1 MLKKSIIY
9 VSYIIE
15 ELSSG
20 YTEKIKNQCF
30 AFENLG
36 FQIYLYISKVD
47 KCIFYEINNGKIKEL
62 FSQKYKFPFNISSQK
77 NNNILKIFE
86 RKIHAYIRM
95 DEYFKYLYDID
106 LFKNSKIVYF
116 RRIVP
121 ITNILINFLKKLR
134 KDNKIII
141 YEYPTYP
148 WEKEMI
154 KDKDYLRYILDKIY
168 YKKLIFLVDYIPV
181 MLGKQINL
189 SRKFISI
196 TNGININNIPKKK
209 YNYYCEKKKFHMLG
223 LANVQYWHG
232 YDRVIKG
239 ISNYYNSSNIKER
252 VYFHIVGDGK
262 EIPRLKELVKKYK
275 IEKYIL
281 FYGHKTGK
289 ELNDLFD
296 LCHIGIGSLGLHR
309 QSLYSACPLKNR
321 EYCARGI
328 PFVIS
333 FKDLD
338 FSEKYPYVK
347 IFPSDESIINIEEVI
362 SFYINIQAIYP
373 KYANDMR
380 NYTKKY
386 LSWEIK
392 LKPVVDVLNYK
403 L

>member
-1 MLKKSIIY
+1 MLKKSIVY

-20 YTEKIKNQCF
+20 YTDKIKNQCF

-36 FQIYLYISKVD
+36 FQVYLYINKVD

-62 FSQKYKFPFNISSQK
+62 FSKKYKFPFNISSQK

-86 RKIHAYIRM
+86 RKLHAYIRM

-106 LFKNSKIVYF
+106 LFKKSKIVYF
-116 RRIVP
+116 RRIAP

-134 KDNKIII
+134 KDKKIII

-154 KDKDYLRYILDKIY
+154 KGNDYIKYILDKIY
-168 YKKLIFLVDYIPV
+168 YKKLISLVDYIPV

-232 YDRVIKG
+232 YDRLIKG
-239 ISNYYNSSNIKER
+239 IANYYNSSDFKNE
-252 VYFHIVGDGK
+252 VYFHVVGKGGQ
-262 EIPRLKELVKKYK
+262 IGNLKLLVKKYK
-275 IEKYIL
+275 LEKYIL
-281 FYGHKTGK
+281 FYGHKSGK
-289 ELNDLFD
+289 ELDNLFN
-296 LCHIGIGSLGLHR
+296 LCQVGIGSLGDHR
-309 QSLYSACPLKNR
+309 KGLYINCSLKSR

-328 PFVIS
+328 PFITS
-333 FKDLD
+333 SSYLD
-338 FSEKYPYVK
+338 FPEKYPYIK
-347 IFPSDESIINIEEVI
+347 IFPADESIINIGEI
-362 SFYINIQAIYP
+362 TNFYIDIENSFPNYISDI
-373 KYANDMR
+373 R
-380 NYTKKY
+380 NYAEKN
-386 LSWEIK
+386 LSWEVK
-392 LKPVVDVLNYK
+392 LKPVIDVLNYK